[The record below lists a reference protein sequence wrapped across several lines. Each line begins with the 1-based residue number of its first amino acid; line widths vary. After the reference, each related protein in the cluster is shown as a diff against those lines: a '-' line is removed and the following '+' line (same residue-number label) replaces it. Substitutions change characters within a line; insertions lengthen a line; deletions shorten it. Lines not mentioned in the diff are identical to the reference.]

1 MCECLFQWVKFTE
14 SRFTVWQERL
24 EVYRGTPA
32 GFVVLVIDIN
42 AAGTR
47 GFILTGTSCA
57 KHVCNGPVCPF
68 EWNYLPNGASMLH
81 PRDLESCFHHANMS
95 WTLSV
100 IQLLHMGISVVSCR
114 QLEETS
120 ITAKH
125 SDRRCQSMIQ
135 KHSVHKY
142 KKEKI

>member
-1 MCECLFQWVKFTE
+1 MCACLFQWVKFTE

-57 KHVCNGPVCPF
+57 KHVYNGPVCPF
-68 EWNYLPNGASMLH
+68 E
-81 PRDLESCFHHANMS
+81 
-95 WTLSV
+95 
-100 IQLLHMGISVVSCR
+100 
-114 QLEETS
+114 
-120 ITAKH
+120 
-125 SDRRCQSMIQ
+125 
-135 KHSVHKY
+135 
-142 KKEKI
+142 

>member
-1 MCECLFQWVKFTE
+1 MFQWVKFTE

-57 KHVCNGPVCPF
+57 KHV
-68 EWNYLPNGASMLH
+68 
-81 PRDLESCFHHANMS
+81 
-95 WTLSV
+95 
-100 IQLLHMGISVVSCR
+100 
-114 QLEETS
+114 
-120 ITAKH
+120 
-125 SDRRCQSMIQ
+125 
-135 KHSVHKY
+135 
-142 KKEKI
+142 